1 MLPEAPS
8 RLMKPINEAPTQPLF
23 RVRFADGSTTD
34 RRADKPDD
42 LRKLFRGRAIDKIK
56 LVREDQPR
64 PGIGGR
70 NHE

>member
-1 MLPEAPS
+1 MFPESPP
-8 RLMKPINEAPTQPLF
+8 RLMQPIDEVPTQPLF
-23 RVRFADGSTTD
+23 RVRFADGTSTD
-34 RRADKPDD
+34 RRANTPDD

-56 LVREDQPR
+56 RVREDEPR